1 MRNKGCGGI
10 DKMSCEQLLPW
21 LLTNK
26 DELIRSLMDGSY
38 RPNPVKRV
46 EIPKDNGKMRLL
58 GIPTVVDRMV
68 QQAINQVLTPIYE
81 NQFSKTSYGF
91 RLLLC
96 DERQMPTHGTSK
108 VQSQDEVKVE
118 RTDKSQQWLGTCQE
132 KAKTERIHKRVGR
145 LLSSCQYETSF
156 T

>member
-1 MRNKGCGGI
+1 
-10 DKMSCEQLLPW
+10 MSCEQLLPW

-118 RTDKSQQWLGTCQE
+118 RTDKSQQRMGIRQE
-132 KAKTERIHKRVGR
+132 EAKAERIHKRVGR
-145 LLSSCQYETSF
+145 LLSPCRYEASLA
-156 T
+156 